1 MEIAMKKKTASRSAF
16 LNPPVLLGL
25 AIFSTGVFLTLLAR
39 ANPPVLI
46 RKGERQLTL
55 QMDSAT
61 QVTPASP
68 GGVQEGWLARYKG
81 LGNLDD
87 SAQAIALDRSGNVY
101 VTGFSD
107 GGGTGYDYATIKY
120 NSRGQKEWVARYDG
134 PGNDGDLAQAIA
146 VDDSGNVYVT
156 GFSVGSG
163 TGLDYATIK
172 YNSAGQEQ
180 WVARYNGPGNDFD
193 EGLAI
198 AVDTSG
204 NVCVTGE
211 SWGQD
216 TKTDYATIKYNS
228 AGQEQWVARYDGS
241 AGIDNAAAI
250 AIDSSGNVYV
260 TGASGSGSDYA
271 TIKYNA
277 AGQEQWV
284 ARYNGP
290 GNDDDGATA
299 IATDNWGNVYVTGFS
314 VGSGVDY
321 DYATVKYNP
330 MGQQQWVARYDGPGK
345 HWDLARD
352 IAVDVWGNVYV
363 TGNSV
368 GTTYPDYDYAT
379 IKYSSAGQEQWVAR
393 YNGSGNSEDDASGL
407 AIDGSGN
414 VYVTGSSNGANSLPD
429 YATIKYNSV
438 GQEQWVARY
447 DGPGNSYDIARGI
460 AVDDF
465 ENVYVTGNSFGSGND
480 SDYATIKY
488 ISVPTPTP
496 TPTPAPRPRPTPRL
510 RPEPSLRP

>member
-1 MEIAMKKKTASRSAF
+1 MEVAMKKKTASRSAF

-25 AIFSTGVFLTLLAR
+25 AIFSAGVFLTLLAR

-46 RKGERQLTL
+46 RNRERQITL

-68 GGVQEGWLARYKG
+68 GGVREGWLARYKG

-120 NSRGQKEWVARYDG
+120 NSRGQKEWVARYNG
-134 PGNDGDLAQAIA
+134 SGNDGDLAQAIA

-156 GFSVGSG
+156 GFSAGSG
-163 TGLDYATIK
+163 TGL
-172 YNSAGQEQ
+172 
-180 WVARYNGPGNDFD
+180 
-193 EGLAI
+193 
-198 AVDTSG
+198 
-204 NVCVTGE
+204 
-211 SWGQD
+211 
-216 TKTDYATIKYNS
+216 
-228 AGQEQWVARYDGS
+228 
-241 AGIDNAAAI
+241 
-250 AIDSSGNVYV
+250 
-260 TGASGSGSDYA
+260 DYA

-290 GNDDDGATA
+290 GNDFDEGVAIDVDTSGNVYVTGESWGQDTKTDYATIKYNSIGQEQWVARYDGAASIDNAAAIAIDSSGNVYVTGDGGGGSDYATIKYNPMGQQQWVARYNGPGNDDDGATA
-299 IATDNWGNVYVTGFS
+299 IATDNSGNVYVTGFS

-321 DYATVKYNP
+321 DYATIKYNT
-330 MGQQQWVARYDGPGK
+330 MGQEQWVARYDGPGK

-393 YNGSGNSEDDASGL
+393 YNGSDHGEDDASGL
-407 AIDGSGN
+407 AIDDSGN
-414 VYVTGSSNGANSLPD
+414 VYVTGSSNGANNLPD
-429 YATIKYNSV
+429 YATIKYNSA

-460 AVDDF
+460 AVDGH
-465 ENVYVTGNSFGSGND
+465 ENVYVTGNSFGSGTD

-488 ISVPTPTP
+488 VSLPTPS
-496 TPTPAPRPRPTPRL
+496 PRPRPTPRL
-510 RPEPSLRP
+510 RPHRR